1 MMKSL
6 ISAAFAVA
14 ATAALGGCAGFNPMA
29 GVKVI
34 AEAPYQIVH
43 QNVLDAQCSMKS
55 HDLVGTCKDLKDFSD
70 CAPNY
75 PKVQE
80 CRENGHWSCQ
90 FEAVRIAT
98 AMDPTLGTCAGPIKR

>member
-1 MMKSL
+1 MKKL
-6 ISAAFAVA
+6 ILAGLLAMVG
-14 ATAALGGCAGFNPMA
+14 LGGCAG
-29 GVKVI
+29 VKLI

-55 HDLVGTCKDLKDFSD
+55 QVLVGPCKDLTNFSD

-75 PKVQE
+75 PKVKE
-80 CRENGHWSCQ
+80 CRENGHWSCL

-98 AMDPTLGTCAGPIKR
+98 AMDPTLGVCQGPIKQ